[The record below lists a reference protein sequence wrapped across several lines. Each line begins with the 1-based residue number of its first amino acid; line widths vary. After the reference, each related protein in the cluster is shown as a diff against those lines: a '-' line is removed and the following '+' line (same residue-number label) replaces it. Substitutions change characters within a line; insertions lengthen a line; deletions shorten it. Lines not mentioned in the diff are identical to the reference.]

1 MSNEIL
7 SDQIADLKTAL
18 DSAQAE
24 NKELADKLA
33 EANVEKY
40 EQSIK
45 EQAEQLAVSAEQI
58 ESLTTELA
66 TLQKST
72 SDLTASLEEITA
84 DRDGLGSKVAEMEA
98 AEKARSRKSMLIEAG
113 LTDEEAEAK
122 METFGELSNEQ
133 FTALSE
139 TLATYT
145 SKKKKEDEEEDE
157 DTEASVE
164 VEETQETEATQEV
177 EETEAKVDEE
187 ILETVQ
193 AEEATPL
200 SVESDAAVASDEGL
214 EVIRAGLQDWVQTV
228 ILDNNN

>member
-1 MSNEIL
+1 
-7 SDQIADLKTAL
+7 
-18 DSAQAE
+18 
-24 NKELADKLA
+24 
-33 EANVEKY
+33 
-40 EQSIK
+40 
-45 EQAEQLAVSAEQI
+45 
-58 ESLTTELA
+58 
-66 TLQKST
+66 
-72 SDLTASLEEITA
+72 
-84 DRDGLGSKVAEMEA
+84 MEA

-177 EETEAKVDEE
+177 ETITKSPIETEVSMEDFTMIEKYQQE
-187 ILETVQ
+187 
-193 AEEATPL
+193 
-200 SVESDAAVASDEGL
+200 
-214 EVIRAGLQDWVQTV
+214 
-228 ILDNNN
+228 